1 MGSPSELSL
10 DYKLDDPKA
19 AAGAQP
25 EQNQKIQ
32 EFLAR
37 LEEERHKIEVF
48 KRELPLCMQL
58 LNNAIEIY
66 KQQLQECLPLKRVNV
81 DGSDKANWMVSA
93 QLWSP
98 PEDAAKQQAAPPP
111 KEADVS
117 PNLAL
122 DTTKQRSGGAF
133 LPFSREKSRGA
144 RAASAEVVVVVEEK
158 KCADLENQ
166 VVNTRSL
173 SGANGH
179 GNTADSQAAAPPT
192 HRKARRCWR
201 PIPAPPPQ
209 LVLLGGIWVPPEY
222 ATSAGPA
229 MYAAHAAPVP
239 REFYSP
245 VPHHHY
251 HHLHYPPLGLGAS
264 APAANRG
271 RTAGSPEPDVR
282 SGGERS
288 ESIEEEEEVR
298 KRVEEEEEDE
308 APASEEKALVP
319 LMVKADDDDNVAL
332 KI

>member
-144 RAASAEVVVVVEEK
+144 RAASAEVVVVEEK

-166 VVNTRSL
+166 VVNTRRHSEIVTPFRLPSPSL
-173 SGANGH
+173 
-179 GNTADSQAAAPPT
+179 
-192 HRKARRCWR
+192 R
-201 PIPAPPPQ
+201 P
-209 LVLLGGIWVPPEY
+209 LF
-222 ATSAGPA
+222 AGCASPA

-264 APAANRG
+264 APAAHRG